1 MHVCIDWTYWSIE
14 LMSRPE
20 TANHVLA
27 GFFPGPR
34 GPLKESSIPHPSFL
48 PPVHHSSAIF
58 ILQDTLLIFKIQSK
72 YFHFANISSPPQK
85 KFPLQIFFLSVFSP
99 AQKNICLLQMFSFFP
114 SPFFFSYAE
123 QQLFPFVQVF
133 SFFSLSIISTGGALR
148 RPMTYDKQSH
158 PIHRSI

>member
-85 KFPLQIFFLSVFSP
+85 KIPSSNIFPL
-99 AQKNICLLQMFSFFP
+99 SFFTRTKKYFP
-114 SPFFFSYAE
+114 STN
-123 QQLFPFVQVF
+123 VF
-133 SFFSLSIISTGGALR
+133 LLSISILLLIRRTTIISLCPSIFLLFSLH
-148 RPMTYDKQSH
+148 Y
-158 PIHRSI
+158 

>member
-1 MHVCIDWTYWSIE
+1 MHVRIDWTYRSIE

-20 TANHVLA
+20 TATHVLA

-72 YFHFANISSPPQK
+72 YFHFANIFSPPQK
-85 KFPLQIFFLSVFSP
+85 NSLFKYFSSQFFHPHKKIFAFYKCFPSFHLHSSSHTPNNNYFPLSKYFPSFLSP
-99 AQKNICLLQMFSFFP
+99 LLAP
-114 SPFFFSYAE
+114 E
-123 QQLFPFVQVF
+123 VL
-133 SFFSLSIISTGGALR
+133 LEDL
-148 RPMTYDKQSH
+148 
-158 PIHRSI
+158 